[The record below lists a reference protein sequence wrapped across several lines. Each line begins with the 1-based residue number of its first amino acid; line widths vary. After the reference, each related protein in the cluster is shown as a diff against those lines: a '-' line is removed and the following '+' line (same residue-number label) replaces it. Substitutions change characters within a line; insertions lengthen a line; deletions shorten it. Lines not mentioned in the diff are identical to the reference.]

1 MSWDV
6 GGGSF
11 VSISTGGA
19 VVVVRWR
26 ARKNKKTNYI
36 VCFKTLKKEKKK
48 EGKTVQE
55 PKLLLVP
62 E

>member
-1 MSWDV
+1 M
-6 GGGSF
+6 
-11 VSISTGGA
+11 
-19 VVVVRWR
+19 
-26 ARKNKKTNYI
+26 KKKTNYI
-36 VCFKTLKKEKKK
+36 RVCFNKSKKKK

>member
-1 MSWDV
+1 M
-6 GGGSF
+6 
-11 VSISTGGA
+11 ILY
-19 VVVVRWR
+19 
-26 ARKNKKTNYI
+26 KKTNYI

>member
-1 MSWDV
+1 MIDV
-6 GGGSF
+6 DERVGLET
-11 VSISTGGA
+11 VAT
-19 VVVVRWR
+19 RWSV
-26 ARKNKKTNYI
+26 KLNKLYI
-36 VCFKTLKKEKKK
+36 VCFKSKKKK

>member
-1 MSWDV
+1 M
-6 GGGSF
+6 F
-11 VSISTGGA
+11 ILYNLFFF
-19 VVVVRWR
+19 R
-26 ARKNKKTNYI
+26 
-36 VCFKTLKKEKKK
+36 VCFNKSKKKK